1 MKYIGMILIGILG
14 FIIGEGI
21 SRAIRKDTTTKG
33 DDSTLTWILK
43 IVCAVIL
50 MAIVYES
57 CSK

>member
-1 MKYIGMILIGILG
+1 MKFIGMIVIGILG

-21 SRAIRKDTTTKG
+21 SKAIRKDTTTKN
-33 DDSTLTWILK
+33 DDSTLTWVLK
-43 IVCAVIL
+43 IGCAAVL